1 MTAKEAELERKQI
14 MERSKKRNKE
24 KAELLRRDDASETAA
39 AWAMQADFILDNMRL
54 KRLQEGSRENR
65 IYGRAEVLLLC
76 HGEAEP
82 SRYFITIG
90 DRFEECRRKSD
101 LIINKE
107 ARLAQVIKL
116 AQEGLIYEYTNGT
129 PSCGEGKPVS
139 VRIIKKELYKDF

>member
-24 KAELLRRDDASETAA
+24 KAELLRRGESSETAA

-54 KRLQEGSRENR
+54 KKLEEGNRENR

-76 HGEAEP
+76 HDDTEP
-82 SRYFITIG
+82 SRYFVTIG

-101 LIINKE
+101 LIISKE
-107 ARLAQVIKL
+107 TKLAQVIKI
-116 AQEGLIYEYTNGT
+116 AEEGLVYEYKNGS
-129 PSCGEGKPVS
+129 PSCGERKPVS
-139 VRIIKKELYKDF
+139 ARVIMKELYKDF